1 MMLVEI
7 PPKDLSKCRQA
18 ATGRWQL
25 ARMSGVGNQ
34 KRDKSRGDND
44 LDWIGVRAEYAVAAL
59 FQLPYEPSA
68 LGIDDGADLW
78 CDRVSIDVKSTFHRD
93 GRMLFKTKDAF
104 KASVCVL
111 VSSTEQEYVMDV
123 RGWAAQ
129 KDFYENAEQV
139 DLGHGLCW
147 VLPDEKLRSL
157 PDLWWRLAEKRIG
170 PDKPM

>member
-1 MMLVEI
+1 MLIEI

-44 LDWIGVRAEYAVAAL
+44 LDWIGVRSEFAVASL
-59 FQLPYEPSA
+59 LQLPYEPSA

-78 CDRVSIDVKSTFHRD
+78 CEAVSIDVKSTFHPA
-93 GRMLFKTKDAF
+93 GRMLFKAKDAF
-104 KASVCVL
+104 KADVCVL
-111 VSSTEQEYVMDV
+111 VSSTEQENILIV
-123 RGWAAQ
+123 RGWAAR
-129 KDFYENAEQV
+129 KDFYEHAEQQ

-147 VLPDEKLRSL
+147 VLPNERLRLL
-157 PDLWWRLAEKRIG
+157 PDLWQRLAVKRVG
-170 PDKPM
+170 VKKPT